1 VNILNKSDTVRGKI
15 TLSLE
20 QRLIDKLKALAKSTR
35 IPQSRLID
43 EAIEDL
49 IEKYGGGN

>member
-1 VNILNKSDTVRGKI
+1 MNKADDERAKLTVSISAKNV
-15 TLSLE
+15 E
-20 QRLIDKLKALAKSTR
+20 ALKALAKQTR

-49 IEKYGGGN
+49 IKKHGGGERN